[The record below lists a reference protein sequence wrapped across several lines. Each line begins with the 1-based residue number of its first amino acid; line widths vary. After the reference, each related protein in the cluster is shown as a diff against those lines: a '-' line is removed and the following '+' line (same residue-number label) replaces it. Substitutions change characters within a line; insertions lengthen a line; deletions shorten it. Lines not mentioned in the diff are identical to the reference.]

1 MMSGSAAPLDLYVA
15 AVNGPRRRDPV
26 PSDCIPKKT
35 AIQNAN
41 PLEPTRSSGM
51 ARTCAFWFR
60 LLLGAALLSSA
71 TGARAQ
77 ISVKPDAL
85 KHYSYCVSNAKNRS
99 GVFLLDRGTLYRC
112 GDDIAVSYFNYLGRQ
127 KVPERRVV
135 EPEGVFIYRT
145 IAGVGKCW
153 NKIEDPYGNPTS
165 VYGCD
170 IFIEL

>member
-1 MMSGSAAPLDLYVA
+1 
-15 AVNGPRRRDPV
+15 
-26 PSDCIPKKT
+26 
-35 AIQNAN
+35 
-41 PLEPTRSSGM
+41 M

-60 LLLGAALLSSA
+60 LLLGAALLSPA

-77 ISVKPDAL
+77 ISVRPDAL
-85 KHYSYCVSNAKNRS
+85 KHYSYCVSNAKDRN

-112 GDDIAVSYFNYLGRQ
+112 VDDIAASYFNYLGRQ

-135 EPEGVFIYRT
+135 EAEGVFIYRT

-153 NKIEDPYGNPTS
+153 NKIEDPYGNPIS
-165 VYGCD
+165 IYGCD